1 MSKVE
6 YYKIKEN
13 YKNLVEI
20 KDTISDNLSKL
31 YNDNFWKLKDLF
43 SDYKKHCD
51 ELGKACNN
59 AWVNGVMLLDYKWD
73 NIDASNIII
82 NNITLKE
89 LETGKYNSLYINGQ
103 KANNIKTDAGYASRI
118 QFFIKTFPC
127 FAKYKTNED
136 LSWVAINILLNQ
148 HVGPYCFS
156 DITLSQLLLI
166 SN

>member
-51 ELGKACNN
+51 ELGKSCNN
-59 AWVNGVMLLDYKWD
+59 AWVNGVMLLDYEWD
-73 NIDASNIII
+73 NMDASSIII
-82 NNITLKE
+82 NNIFQSKL
-89 LETGKYNSLYINGQ
+89 S
-103 KANNIKTDAGYASRI
+103 
-118 QFFIKTFPC
+118 FFTR
-127 FAKYKTNED
+127 
-136 LSWVAINILLNQ
+136 
-148 HVGPYCFS
+148 
-156 DITLSQLLLI
+156 
-166 SN
+166 